1 MRFIALPLVVC
12 AAHVATGTARA
23 QETTLITNVAGR
35 TTTSLNGA
43 WQTIVD
49 PFETGFY
56 DYRYQPRADGFFQ
69 ARTPRDK
76 SDLVEYD
83 FDASPRLQVPGDWN
97 SQDERLFFYEGTV
110 WYRKVFDYPLRP
122 GARLFVHFGAANYD
136 AHVYLNG
143 TRLGSHEGGFT
154 PFNFE
159 ITGQMSAQDNSL
171 VVKVDNRRRRD
182 AVPTVN
188 TDWWNYGGLTRDVSL
203 IELPA
208 TFVRD
213 YVLQLAEGTTNR
225 VAGWVQLDGPAAAG
239 RDVTVRI
246 PGASVETTVSTD
258 AAGRAAL
265 DVAADLSLWS
275 PSNPRLYDVEIA
287 AAGDRVRDRI
297 GFRTIATRGTDIL
310 LNGKPVFLRG
320 VSVHEQAPMR
330 EGRANGPEDARTLLG
345 WVKEL
350 GGNFVRLAHYPHN
363 ESMVRM
369 ADSLGLMVW
378 AEIPVYWTIQWENE
392 ATLANARRQLS
403 EMITRDRNRAALILW
418 SMANETP
425 LSESRLAF
433 LQSLA
438 RRARELDPTR
448 LLTAA
453 LELHYRLED
462 GVLSIDDP
470 FGRDLDVIAINEY
483 LGWYGGTPQ
492 RADSVRWESVYD
504 KPLIVSE
511 FGAGA
516 LQGYHADA
524 RTRWSE
530 EYQASVYRHQV
541 AMLRRIPFLR
551 GVTPWI
557 LADFRSPRRPL
568 PGIQDFWNRKGLLSE
583 RGIRK
588 QAFFV
593 LQQYYREVAE
603 TDEPRE

>member
-159 ITGQMSAQDNSL
+159 ITGQMSAQGNSL

-208 TFVRD
+208 TFVLD

-225 VAGWVQLDGPAAAG
+225 VAGWVQLDGLAAAG

-403 EMITRDRNRAALILW
+403 EMITRDRNRAAVILW

>member
-1 MRFIALPLVVC
+1 
-12 AAHVATGTARA
+12 
-23 QETTLITNVAGR
+23 
-35 TTTSLNGA
+35 
-43 WQTIVD
+43 
-49 PFETGFY
+49 
-56 DYRYQPRADGFFQ
+56 
-69 ARTPRDK
+69 
-76 SDLVEYD
+76 
-83 FDASPRLQVPGDWN
+83 
-97 SQDERLFFYEGTV
+97 
-110 WYRKVFDYPLRP
+110 
-122 GARLFVHFGAANYD
+122 
-136 AHVYLNG
+136 
-143 TRLGSHEGGFT
+143 
-154 PFNFE
+154 
-159 ITGQMSAQDNSL
+159 
-171 VVKVDNRRRRD
+171 
-182 AVPTVN
+182 
-188 TDWWNYGGLTRDVSL
+188 
-203 IELPA
+203 
-208 TFVRD
+208 
-213 YVLQLAEGTTNR
+213 
-225 VAGWVQLDGPAAAG
+225 
-239 RDVTVRI
+239 
-246 PGASVETTVSTD
+246 
-258 AAGRAAL
+258 
-265 DVAADLSLWS
+265 
-275 PSNPRLYDVEIA
+275 
-287 AAGDRVRDRI
+287 
-297 GFRTIATRGTDIL
+297 
-310 LNGKPVFLRG
+310 
-320 VSVHEQAPMR
+320 MR

-363 ESMVRM
+363 EAMVRM

-403 EMITRDRNRAALILW
+403 EMITRDRNRAAVILW

-425 LSESRLAF
+425 RSQPRLAF
-433 LQSLA
+433 LRSLA
-438 RRARELDPTR
+438 GRARELDPTR

-483 LGWYGGTPQ
+483 LGWYTGPPAL
-492 RADSVRWESVYD
+492 ADSVRWESAYA

-524 RTRWSE
+524 QTRWSE

-557 LADFRSPRRPL
+557 LTDFRSPRRPL
-568 PGIQDFWNRKGLLSE
+568 PGIQDFWNRKGLISE

-603 TDEPRE
+603 TYEPRE